1 MSSAAFARKSLSING
16 NQLQLQLNGPAAWAA
31 PGITGCNV
39 ASLCNVSGDMRLLAS
54 GGHGLTVQAWTGHV
68 GIGSSVPVCSLD
80 VSGTIRATSFIGPTQ
95 WSTNASSVYI
105 AGSNV
110 GIGSSTPAYPLDVS
124 GTVRATAVLGSGAS
138 QWSNNGTN
146 VFIAGSNIGI
156 GRSVPA
162 YPLDISGNVRV
173 MGQMQATS
181 YVDGSGNPII
191 PVTLWTNGT
200 SAFLHDGGTGLD
212 VGTGGGLTSRY
223 FWFGA
228 MVTAE
233 IRMTLGASSNLGTTS
248 NGWCWTL
255 PVPAATSSSDCV
267 IGTSLMRDI
276 YGRTCYT
283 GVAYC
288 LSNGLSVKSFI
299 GAVSDVGITCNVPF
313 TWTAGDTVSLLL
325 TYEASVVQV
334 PLGATP
340 LLLQS
345 VATNSLGLGILPSSS
360 VTSNSFI
367 VAGQLGVGGVSLPV
381 FPIDVSGTVRASTFI
396 GSGAGLT
403 GLSGVNVVGGSQWTT
418 NAYNVYI
425 AGGSNVG
432 IGMSTPA
439 YPLDISGTVR
449 ATAFVGSGAGL
460 TGLAVPSPWTT
471 ITSNAVIAAGSNV
484 GIGTNTPVAALHVVG
499 NTLVT
504 GDITAFYSDDR
515 LKRRVGDIQDALGL
529 LNGLSTFRYAPNET
543 AMQAGFPDKIGLGL
557 SAQEVRA
564 VLPEIVGQAP
574 FDVSGTSMDSKSG
587 LNYLTIQ
594 YERMVPV
601 LVQAVRELNQEVKQ
615 LRRDEH
621 NWRLLTLCV
630 PILSAIFIYSLFPV
644 FASTSSGVS
653 SYKYTA

>member
-1 MSSAAFARKSLSING
+1 MAPNRRLSVG
-16 NQLQLQLNGPAAWAA
+16 GQLAMQLFPDNSG
-31 PGITGCNV
+31 
-39 ASLCNVSGDMRLLAS
+39 SLCNAAGDMRIIAANCATGIAVQSLTGNVGMGGCIAPAFGLDVSGTVRAS
-54 GGHGLTVQAWTGHV
+54 TFIGSGTTQWSTNASNVYIAGSNV
-68 GIGSSVPVCSLD
+68 GIGSSVPAYPLD
-80 VSGTIRATSFIGPTQ
+80 VSGTVRASTFIGSGAGLTGLTGVNVVGGSQWTTNNSANVYIAGSNVGIGRSVPDYPLDVSGTVRATAFIGSGTTQ
-95 WSTNASSVYI
+95 WTTNASNLYI

-110 GIGSSTPAYPLDVS
+110 GIGSSTPAYQLDVSGTVRATAFIGSGTSQWTTNAATVYIANSIVGIGSSVPAYPLDVS
-124 GTVRATAVLGSGAS
+124 GTVRAT
-138 QWSNNGTN
+138 
-146 VFIAGSNIGI
+146 
-156 GRSVPA
+156 
-162 YPLDISGNVRV
+162 
-173 MGQMQATS
+173 
-181 YVDGSGNPII
+181 
-191 PVTLWTNGT
+191 
-200 SAFLHDGGTGLD
+200 
-212 VGTGGGLTSRY
+212 
-223 FWFGA
+223 
-228 MVTAE
+228 
-233 IRMTLGASSNLGTTS
+233 
-248 NGWCWTL
+248 
-255 PVPAATSSSDCV
+255 
-267 IGTSLMRDI
+267 
-276 YGRTCYT
+276 
-283 GVAYC
+283 
-288 LSNGLSVKSFI
+288 
-299 GAVSDVGITCNVPF
+299 
-313 TWTAGDTVSLLL
+313 
-325 TYEASVVQV
+325 
-334 PLGATP
+334 
-340 LLLQS
+340 
-345 VATNSLGLGILPSSS
+345 
-360 VTSNSFI
+360 
-367 VAGQLGVGGVSLPV
+367 
-381 FPIDVSGTVRASTFI
+381 TFI

-515 LKRRVGDIQDALGL
+515 LKRRVGDIQDAIGL

-574 FDVSGTSMDSKSG
+574 FDVSDTAMGSKSG
-587 LNYLTIQ
+587 MNYLTIQ